1 MSKAYDV
8 MTQALATC
16 EPDDSAVRVAK
27 IMRDRD
33 IGDVLIVEDGRLQ
46 GIVTDRD
53 LALNALAGTADD
65 PHTPVSRYM
74 STQLVTG
81 SADWN
86 LNKVAKTM
94 ARHKIRRLPIVDNE
108 KLVGIISLSDVARY
122 HSNRNV
128 ISRLLKDVS
137 MPVDSTGSGRMGNLG
152 TWIGLTLAALT
163 TSMVA
168 YLTWTQNGQQLRK
181 QVAQSKPYNSATQAV
196 NMARDRMNEVASSKT
211 ARNLRKQVQSNIK
224 EFSKQMPSIE
234 FKPPRRKPV
243 WFR

>member
-1 MSKAYDV
+1 
-8 MTQALATC
+8 
-16 EPDDSAVRVAK
+16 
-27 IMRDRD
+27 
-33 IGDVLIVEDGRLQ
+33 
-46 GIVTDRD
+46 
-53 LALNALAGTADD
+53 
-65 PHTPVSRYM
+65 
-74 STQLVTG
+74 
-81 SADWN
+81 
-86 LNKVAKTM
+86 M

-108 KLVGIISLSDVARY
+108 KLVGIISLSDIARY

-128 ISRLLKDVS
+128 ITRLLKSVS
-137 MPVDSTGSGRMGNLG
+137 KPADGTGSSRMGPLG
-152 TWIGLTLAALT
+152 TWIGLTLAAVT

-234 FKPPRRKPV
+234 VRPPKRRNA